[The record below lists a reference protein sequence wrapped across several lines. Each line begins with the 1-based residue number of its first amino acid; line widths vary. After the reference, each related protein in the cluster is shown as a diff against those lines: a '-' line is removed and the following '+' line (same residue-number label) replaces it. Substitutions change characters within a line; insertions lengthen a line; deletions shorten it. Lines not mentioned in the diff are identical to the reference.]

1 MYSFRELTD
10 IIENEI
16 KHLKYPQ
23 EPHLLYEPIAYSLE
37 EGGKRI
43 RPVSLLMACN
53 LFSEGIEQA
62 KPAALAIE
70 VFHNFTLLHDDI
82 MDRSDLRRG
91 KPAVHTRWNDNVACL
106 LYTSPSPRD

>member
-16 KHLKYPQ
+16 KHLKYPK

-43 RPVSLLMACN
+43 RPVSSWIAPIC
-53 LFSEGIEQA
+53 G
-62 KPAALAIE
+62 
-70 VFHNFTLLHDDI
+70 
-82 MDRSDLRRG
+82 
-91 KPAVHTRWNDNVACL
+91 AVSLPYIPVGT
-106 LYTSPSPRD
+106 TMSPSFRAMQ